1 MTTYVISRYRNA
13 YEENAR
19 KRSLHDWTIK
29 EEKFYCCC
37 IPSHLR
43 EVRKKVRKTNDEM
56 SQSKC
61 KEYYINA

>member
-1 MTTYVISRYRNA
+1 MTSYIISRYLNA
-13 YEENAR
+13 YEENAT
-19 KRSLHDWTIK
+19 KISLYDWTVK

-43 EVRKKVRKTNDEM
+43 GEKEGEKNKWWDSYARKM

-61 KEYYINA
+61 KE